1 MYDFFTY
8 KNRFMGAHSGSSS
21 DDLIFL
27 AGAHYNG
34 TSILFTY
41 NSERHGIKSRWPM
54 ELKSEISTIIKKKN
68 K

>member
-1 MYDFFTY
+1 
-8 KNRFMGAHSGSSS
+8 MGAHSGSSS

-54 ELKSEISTIIKKKN
+54 ELKVKYLQ
-68 K
+68 